1 MDNDNNDDGIQ
12 TPAQGR
18 ASEDALADLHG
29 ALADEFT
36 RRIKDKTAT
45 ATDLN
50 AARQFLKDNNISC
63 DGARSPKARTLAD
76 ELEAYPELMDM
87 QQ

>member
-1 MDNDNNDDGIQ
+1 MDKDDIPQ
-12 TPAQGR
+12 TPTQQGR
-18 ASEDALADLHG
+18 ASEDSLADLHG

-36 RRIKDKTAT
+36 RRIKDKSAT
-45 ATDLN
+45 ASDLN

-63 DGARSPKARTLAD
+63 DGPRSGKAMTLAD
-76 ELEAYPELMDM
+76 ELDAYPELMDM